1 MPLIGAHV
9 SVAGGLY
16 KAFENAKAI
25 GAEAIQMFGASPRQW
40 AVSLPTKA
48 AVEQYFEAKKASDVK
63 AVFLHA
69 PYLPNIASPD
79 KDNRKKS
86 VAALAS
92 HLKIADLIKSDGL
105 IFHIGSSKPLP
116 REEAVDAIVASMQE
130 ILDAVPGTT
139 HLIIENSA
147 GGGSKIGST
156 PEEIGVIVKKLK
168 SRRVRVCIDTA
179 HAFEAGCIDEYTPK
193 KIATFFDRCESAF
206 GVETI
211 VALHVNDSKTAF
223 DSHHDRHE
231 NIGEGHIG
239 LAGFQN
245 LAKEK
250 RISHTSW
257 LLEVPGFDE
266 QGPDKKN
273 VDLLKQCA
281 AGRSGS

>member
-1 MPLIGAHV
+1 MPLIGGHV
-9 SVAGGLY
+9 SVAGGLH

-25 GAEAIQMFGASPRQW
+25 GAEAIQLFGASPRQW
-40 AVSLPTKA
+40 AVPLPT
-48 AVEQYFEAKKASDVK
+48 VETVEAFEAAWKESGVK

-79 KDNRKKS
+79 ADVRKKS
-86 VAALAS
+86 ITALAS

-116 REEAVDAIVASMQE
+116 REEAVEVIVESMQE
-130 ILDAVPGTT
+130 ILKRVPGKT

-147 GGGSKIGST
+147 GGGSRIGST
-156 PEEIGVIVKKLK
+156 PEEIGVIMKKLK
-168 SRRVRVCIDTA
+168 STRVRVCIDTA
-179 HAFEAGCIDEYTPK
+179 HAFEAGCIDEYAPK
-193 KIATFFDRCESAF
+193 KIKDFFDRCEAAF
-206 GVETI
+206 GIENI

-223 DSHHDRHE
+223 NSHHDRHE

-250 RISHTSW
+250 RILQTAW
-257 LLEVPGFDE
+257 LLEVPGFADT
-266 QGPDKKN
+266 GPDKKN
-273 VDLLKQCA
+273 VDLLKVCF
-281 AGRSGS
+281 R